1 VPNIFSVN
9 FTFEAADLEEAQEV
23 VGTWVVSPGTV
34 LTSLQGTINPV
45 FRPTPVGMDG
55 KVGTAVAAAQMKE
68 SSPVMAPA
76 PPPQPPPPTLTPLT
90 NGTEE

>member
-1 VPNIFSVN
+1 MTNIFSVN
-9 FTFEAADLEEAQEV
+9 FTFEAADLEEAQEI

-34 LTSLQGTINPV
+34 LTSLQGTINPS

-68 SSPVMAPA
+68 SSPITPAPA
-76 PPPQPPPPTLTPLT
+76 PQPPPVAMPKS
-90 NGTEE
+90 NGSEE